1 MTFNPLDYLKNLVPE
16 NTNMF
21 GASPNANMEKMAK
34 MGLLGDASYEDML
47 AKANKQSIFQ
57 GLLSSGLAY
66 AAQPKNQGYGSI
78 FPYLAK
84 AGLAGVQAAQSP
96 YDQMGK
102 DAMMSQQLEAMKR
115 AKDLQGK
122 QDLFRK
128 NYPLTGGT
136 TQIDPN
142 QQVPLAPFRTGTL
155 QNDSIGSTLMGAPEF
170 NQPRVNGMPL
180 PNEVAPMFDVI
191 NTNPMDALN
200 RGVSPDQ
207 LKTTE
212 VAPDSELARAEQAF
226 QSEVISYGDL
236 MTEKARIAEAAKPSI
251 KDINP
256 EHDVYI
262 DGVLTKKGVKPDN
275 LTNLMIE
282 YKAAQNDKKY
292 PYKGS
297 LMDFKKEF
305 VPNTTVNV
313 NGQETIFETASGKQV
328 LELGEKAR
336 HLTYN
341 MPKIDKAVAM
351 LYKDI
356 SRVDGKVI
364 YTGMAKELQLQLARA
379 GDVLK
384 NARKSDPTITDTQ
397 LMDMA
402 FNSDVFP
409 LIKQLG
415 IGARGMD
422 TVAERTFLIE
432 SMVGSL
438 AMTPEAL
445 LQATLD
451 RRARLIDDAYEFNKN
466 FESDGFK
473 LAREKGVLYLDEKF
487 NEKYIRGPVV
497 KDIFNPKIGNG
508 KTPLQEHANGD
519 ITNPA
524 IPEGQKGHLVYEAP
538 NAFSRSR

>member
-1 MTFNPLDYLKNLVPE
+1 MAFNPLDFLSNLVPE

-21 GASPNANMEKMAK
+21 GASPNANMKKMYD
-34 MGLLGDASYEDML
+34 MGLLGDANYKDML

-96 YDQMGK
+96 YDQMGQ
-102 DAMMSQQLEAMKR
+102 DAMMNQKLQEMKR
-115 AKDLQGK
+115 TKDLQGK

-155 QNDSIGSTLMGAPEF
+155 QDDSIGSTLMGAPDSSYF
-170 NQPRVNGMPL
+170 DGMPL

-212 VAPDSELARAEQAF
+212 VAPDSELARAEKAF
-226 QSEVISYGDL
+226 KSGVISYPNL
-236 MTEKARIAEAAKPSI
+236 MTEKARIAEAAKPSVT
-251 KDINP
+251 DINP
-256 EHDVYI
+256 EHDVYVN
-262 DGVLTKKGVKPDN
+262 GVLTKQGVKQDN
-275 LTNLMIE
+275 LTNLQKE
-282 YKAAQNDKKY
+282 YKAAQNDPKY

-297 LMDFKKEF
+297 LMEFKKTF
-305 VPNTTVNV
+305 VPNTTFNV
-313 NGQETIFETASGKQV
+313 AGKETIFETASGKQV

-356 SRVDGKVI
+356 SRVDGKVV
-364 YTGMAKELQLQLARA
+364 YTGMAKELKLQMAKA
-379 GDVLK
+379 GDLMR
-384 NARKSDPTITDTQ
+384 NAKASNPMITQTQ

-415 IGARGMD
+415 IGAKGMD
-422 TVAERTFLIE
+422 TPAERQFLIE

-438 AMTPEAL
+438 GMTPEAL

-451 RRARLIDDAYEFNKN
+451 RRTRLVDDAYEFNKN
-466 FESDGFK
+466 YDSDGFK

-497 KDIFNPKIGNG
+497 KDIFNPKVGNG
-508 KTPLQEHANGD
+508 KTPLQVHANGD

-524 IPEGQKGHLVYEAP
+524 IPEGQEGYLIYEAP